1 MPRATNKALQAVR
14 DEIAKGVTDQNA
26 LIDAACKALSGD
38 MKLAVQV
45 YTAHFV
51 IRGAS

>member
-1 MPRATNKALQAVR
+1 MARATNKALQAIR
-14 DEIAKGVTDQNA
+14 DQIAIGVTDQNA
-26 LIDAACKALSGD
+26 LIDAACKAIGGD

-51 IRGAS
+51 IKGAN

>member
-1 MPRATNKALQAVR
+1 MKPTNKALQAVR

-26 LIDAACKALSGD
+26 LIDAACKALCGD

-45 YTAHFV
+45 YTTHFV
-51 IRGAS
+51 IRGSN

>member
-1 MPRATNKALQAVR
+1 MKPTNKALQAVR

-26 LIDAACKALSGD
+26 LIDAACKALGGD

-51 IRGAS
+51 IRGAN